1 MAAWASLWASG
12 QAWCMHLPAWWGP
25 DAIPN
30 NCPFMLV
37 AEQQT
42 AKIQSVPG
50 EPRAG
55 VEQLVGSKAARCPP
69 QGVCRHRGL
78 STGGTGYLGEDR
90 TPLPGMSAV
99 AAGGESLGKY
109 LLCLPGLSHP
119 M

>member
-1 MAAWASLWASG
+1 
-12 QAWCMHLPAWWGP
+12 
-25 DAIPN
+25 
-30 NCPFMLV
+30 MLV
-37 AEQQT
+37 AEQQA
-42 AKIQSVPG
+42 AKTQGMLG

-69 QGVCRHRGL
+69 QRVCRHRGL

-90 TPLPGMSAV
+90 TPLLGVSAV